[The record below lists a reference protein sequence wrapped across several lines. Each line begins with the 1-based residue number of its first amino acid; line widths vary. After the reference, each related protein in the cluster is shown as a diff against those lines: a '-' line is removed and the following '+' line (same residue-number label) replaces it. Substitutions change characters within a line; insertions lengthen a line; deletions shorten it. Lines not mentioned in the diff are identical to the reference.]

1 MWIFSFL
8 EKECVDEEGLDA
20 RSEDDEVVSEVEE
33 QEYVLLDLDSM
44 KTPETAPAK
53 LLEALSLKADTS
65 KLGQASRALSSS
77 AALIFLHHFI
87 LLKRT

>member
-1 MWIFSFL
+1 
-8 EKECVDEEGLDA
+8 
-20 RSEDDEVVSEVEE
+20 VEE

-65 KLGQASRALSSS
+65 DLGEASREANSPRSFVL
-77 AALIFLHHFI
+77 
-87 LLKRT
+87 